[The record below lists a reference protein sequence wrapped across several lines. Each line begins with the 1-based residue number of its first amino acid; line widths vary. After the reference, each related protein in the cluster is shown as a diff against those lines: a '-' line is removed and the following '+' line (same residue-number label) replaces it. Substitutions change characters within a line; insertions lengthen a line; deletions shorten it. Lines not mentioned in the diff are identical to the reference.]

1 MSKEV
6 DISLVRIPGNMST
19 SDIPRIYSRVEALPD
34 EELLLLFN
42 VFEHSLPTLKDEELY
57 RNITEED
64 LFELGEEGQTLIRKK
79 ILVKE
84 FAKES
89 IRTVLMPFFMGSPTS
104 SCGEIKYLK
113 IESSY
118 YAITGG
124 ESYRFSFSNSS
135 AAKIKLLSATKILE
149 ERT

>member
-6 DISLVRIPGNMST
+6 DISLVRIPSNMST
-19 SDIPRIYSRVEALPD
+19 SDIPRIYLRVEALPD
-34 EELLLLFN
+34 AELLLLFD
-42 VFEHSLPTLKDEELY
+42 VFQHSLPSLKDEELY

-64 LFELGEEGQTLIRKK
+64 LFELGEEGQAIIRKK

-89 IRTVLMPFFMGSPTS
+89 IRTVLMPFLMGSPTS

-113 IESSY
+113 IESSH

-124 ESYRFSFSNSS
+124 ESYKFSFSNSS

-149 ERT
+149 EKA

>member
-6 DISLVRIPGNMST
+6 DISLVRIPSNMST
-19 SDIPRIYSRVEALPD
+19 SDIPKIYLKVEALPV
-34 EELLLLFN
+34 EELLLLFD
-42 VFEHSLPTLKDEELY
+42 VFEHSLPLLKDEELY
-57 RNITEED
+57 QNITEED
-64 LFELGEEGQTLIRKK
+64 LFELGVDGQSIFRKK

-89 IRTVLMPFFMGSPTS
+89 IRTVLMPFLMGSPTS

-113 IESSY
+113 IESSH

-124 ESYRFSFSNSS
+124 ESYKFSFTNSS
-135 AAKIKLLSATKILE
+135 AAKIKLLSATKSLDE
-149 ERT
+149 KT